1 MEYEKYL
8 EMNQEEM
15 IAALQQLIRCESV
28 VQEPV
33 KKGDGQ
39 ICPFGAGVQE
49 ALELTLKLG
58 QEMGFVT
65 RNVDNYGGHIDF
77 PGVGEPIVDEDGNV
91 TGHEKPGIMAV
102 IGHLDVV
109 PAGGDWDF
117 DPFGGEVKDGRIY
130 GRGTTDDK
138 GPVISCLFAMKA
150 LKDSG
155 YQPKNTIRLIL
166 GLDEETHWKGMD
178 YYFTQAERPDYGFT
192 PDADFPIIN
201 GEKGL
206 LIFDFAKK
214 FSRGPSEGLQLRSI
228 KGGTAPNSVPD
239 SCRAVVKSEKD
250 GAYGEIR
257 EKAAAFSQETGYKVS
272 CKGAGKALE
281 ILTFGVSAHGAKPED
296 GLNAISVMMEFLGRL
311 NFANEDQKDF
321 IRFYNEAIGFHLD
334 GAGLHADLADEPS
347 GKLVFNVGMIE
358 LNGEAAKLTINIR
371 YPVTATEEA
380 VFTPMEEM
388 LNQYDIGLIKTE
400 HRPPIFLDLENPL
413 VETLLEIYRRQTGDR
428 EAKPLVI
435 GGGTYARCT
444 PGIVAYGAQ
453 FPGDVDLMHQK
464 NEFLEISRL
473 TLMTKIYAEAIYKLS
488 QGGYNM

>member
-1 MEYEKYL
+1 MCRT
-8 EMNQEEM
+8 
-15 IAALQQLIRCESV
+15 AA
-28 VQEPV
+28 
-33 KKGDGQ
+33 
-39 ICPFGAGVQE
+39 
-49 ALELTLKLG
+49 
-58 QEMGFVT
+58 
-65 RNVDNYGGHIDF
+65 
-77 PGVGEPIVDEDGNV
+77 
-91 TGHEKPGIMAV
+91 
-102 IGHLDVV
+102 
-109 PAGGDWDF
+109 
-117 DPFGGEVKDGRIY
+117 
-130 GRGTTDDK
+130 
-138 GPVISCLFAMKA
+138 GP
-150 LKDSG
+150 
-155 YQPKNTIRLIL
+155 
-166 GLDEETHWKGMD
+166 W
-178 YYFTQAERPDYGFT
+178 
-192 PDADFPIIN
+192 
-201 GEKGL
+201 
-206 LIFDFAKK
+206 
-214 FSRGPSEGLQLRSI
+214 
-228 KGGTAPNSVPD
+228 
-239 SCRAVVKSEKD
+239 VKSEKD

-380 VFTPMEEM
+380 VFAPMEEM

-400 HRPPIFLDLENPL
+400 HRPSDLSGSGESSGRNAAGDLP
-413 VETLLEIYRRQTGDR
+413 EADRRPGSKTAGNR
-428 EAKPLVI
+428 RRHVC
-435 GGGTYARCT
+435 RCT

-453 FPGDVDLMHQK
+453 FPGDTRYLRVK